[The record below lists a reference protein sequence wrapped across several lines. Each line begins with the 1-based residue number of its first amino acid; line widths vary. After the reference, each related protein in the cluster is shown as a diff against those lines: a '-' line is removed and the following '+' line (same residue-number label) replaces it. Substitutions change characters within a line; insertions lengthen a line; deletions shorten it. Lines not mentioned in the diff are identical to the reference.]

1 MDSGCAKSTV
11 GLNLARQLGYH
22 ISETPQSRG
31 GHCFLGPGGER
42 YPNRGDV
49 NFKSLD
55 ESSRACVTHFN
66 VAEGVD
72 QALGSIAEA
81 NDAKNL
87 VIFDAEGSFLIPG
100 NGPEAAAIRKAALRC
115 RRATKIHRRKNSF
128 YLPLWVQAEGDVSKT
143 VTDAGKKTPFQGQG
157 K

>member
-11 GLNLARQLGYH
+11 GLELARQLGY
-22 ISETPQSRG
+22 SVKETAQSRG

-42 YPNRGDV
+42 YPDRGDV
-49 NFKSLD
+49 YFQSLD
-55 ESSRACVTHFN
+55 ESSRSCITHFN

-87 VIFDAEGSFLIPG
+87 VIFDSEGSFLIPG

-115 RRATKIHRRKNSF
+115 LRHRRKNSF
-128 YLPLWVQAEGDVSKT
+128 YLPLWVQAEGCASKA